1 MRSLVA
7 TVAAAAVTAAMFV
20 SLQSPAT
27 AAQRPR
33 VQPGDCQAL
42 QAKLGRAK
50 VWQAAIQAYFPG
62 DNFDPPRSIDA
73 APCFASYNDCFNWLY
88 WAQTDWPSPTQ
99 NFVGFC
105 KRGMPYS

>member
-7 TVAAAAVTAAMFV
+7 TVSAAMLAAGTIV
-20 SLQSPAT
+20 SMQAPAA
-27 AAQRPR
+27 AAQRPH
-33 VQPGDCQAL
+33 VQPGDCGAL
-42 QAKLGRAK
+42 SAKLGRGK

-62 DNFDPPRSIDA
+62 DNFDPPRSINT

-88 WAQTDWPSPTQ
+88 WAQTDWPSTTQ